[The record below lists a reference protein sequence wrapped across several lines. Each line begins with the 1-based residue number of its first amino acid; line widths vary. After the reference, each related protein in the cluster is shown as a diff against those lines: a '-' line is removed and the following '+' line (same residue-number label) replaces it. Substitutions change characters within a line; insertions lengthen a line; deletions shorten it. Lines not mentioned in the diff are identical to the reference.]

1 MVTRACADL
10 SSVRRALASL
20 ALLCVLAAPA
30 GAATHRIAAITITP
44 AVLPAGTTGAAYSQT
59 LAGNGGTGPYTF
71 AVTAGALPPG
81 LSLSSAGDLTGT
93 PTSSGSFAFTVT
105 ATDSLSASASQGF
118 TLSVSPATIG
128 ISPGTL
134 SPASRSVFYSAL
146 FSGSGGT
153 GPYTFAV
160 TSGAL
165 PAGLSLSAGG
175 NLFGTPGATG
185 SFTFTLTATD
195 SQSSSGSRTYVLNV
209 NVATLDITPSSL
221 ADTAAGGS
229 YAATLSG
236 SGGTAPYT
244 FALTNGTS
252 LPPGLALSPGGAL
265 TGTPSQV
272 GSYTFTVK
280 VTDGTGQVAT
290 RAYNFRVLLNP
301 LTVTA
306 TLPNAT
312 YAKSYDKSFSAAG
325 GAEPYTYTLAA
336 GPLPAGLSLSSG
348 GRLSGTPTQS
358 GTFGFSVTA
367 TDKYGDTG
375 TFPFTLVV
383 DPAAIVIMPQ
393 ALFPATP
400 GLFYGALLTA
410 SGGVGTYTFAVTAGA
425 LPKGLSLATDGTLM
439 GTVDDVTGLYSF
451 TVQALDVNGVAGS
464 LAMTLKVAMPPIL
477 VTTLALPT
485 GTAASAYTFQLAATG
500 GTTPYTYGLADGTL
514 PSGMSLSTAG
524 LLSGTPTTTGTWLF
538 TVLVADAHGVSVT
551 QSFRLVVEKREA
563 PVKSK
568 PKPKKKTKA
577 KHSK

>member
-128 ISPGTL
+128 IS
-134 SPASRSVFYSAL
+134 
-146 FSGSGGT
+146 
-153 GPYTFAV
+153 
-160 TSGAL
+160 
-165 PAGLSLSAGG
+165 
-175 NLFGTPGATG
+175 PGATG

-551 QSFRLVVEKREA
+551 QSFRLVVEKHEA
-563 PVKSK
+563 PVKAK
-568 PKPKKKTKA
+568 PKPKKKAKA

>member
-30 GAATHRIAAITITP
+30 GA
-44 AVLPAGTTGAAYSQT
+44 
-59 LAGNGGTGPYTF
+59 
-71 AVTAGALPPG
+71 LPPG
-81 LSLSSAGDLTGT
+81 LSLSSAGDITGT

-185 SFTFTLTATD
+185 SFTFTVTATD
-195 SQSSSGSRTYVLNV
+195 TQSSSGSRTYVLNV

-221 ADTAAGGS
+221 ADTAAGAA

-236 SGGTAPYT
+236 SGGTAPYA

-393 ALFPATP
+393 ALFSATP

-425 LPKGLSLATDGTLM
+425 LPKGLSLATDGTLL

-451 TVQALDVNGVAGS
+451 TVQALDLNGIAGS

-485 GTAASAYTFQLAATG
+485 GTAGSAYSSPMRTASASRSR
-500 GTTPYTYGLADGTL
+500 
-514 PSGMSLSTAG
+514 SGWWSRST
-524 LLSGTPTTTGTWLF
+524 
-538 TVLVADAHGVSVT
+538 
-551 QSFRLVVEKREA
+551 RRR
-563 PVKSK
+563 
-568 PKPKKKTKA
+568 
-577 KHSK
+577 